1 MKRRIRL
8 AKMANLR
15 DLGGYEAQNG
25 AVTAW
30 GRLYRSDLPA
40 DLGEQEVRQI
50 QEMGITT
57 VIDLRSEQERSCHPN
72 SLQGIQGIAYCPISV
87 FGDGRLP
94 EGQESAADTYLEI
107 AMGKEAMFRVF
118 QTILQAQGAALF
130 HCTAGKDR
138 TGVTAALLFSL
149 AGVSKQDIVAD
160 YILTG
165 VYLKEKLEEFCREYP
180 EIPLHWLMPQA
191 EYIETFLEKMAER
204 FPTPEE
210 YFYELGF
217 TEQETKR
224 LKEKI
229 LE

>member
-1 MKRRIRL
+1 MV
-8 AKMANLR
+8 NLR
-15 DLGGYEAQNG
+15 DLGGYEAKNG

-40 DLGEQEVRQI
+40 GLGEQEIRTI
-50 QEMGITT
+50 REMGITT
-57 VIDLRSEQERSCHPN
+57 VIDLRSEQERIRQPN
-72 SLQGIQGIAYCPISV
+72 SLQEAEEIVYCPIPA
-87 FGDGRLP
+87 FGNGRLP
-94 EGQESAADTYLEI
+94 SEQERVEDTYLEI

-118 QTILQAQGAALF
+118 QTILQAQGAVMF

-138 TGVTAALLFSL
+138 TGVTAALLLSL
-149 AGVSKQDIVAD
+149 AGVCKQDIVAD

-165 VYLKEKLEEFCREYP
+165 AYLKEKAAEFCREYP
-180 EIPLHWLMPQA
+180 EIPIHWLMPQA

-204 FPTPEE
+204 FSTPEE

-217 TEQETKR
+217 TEQETKQ